1 MSYVDAYLEK
11 NTDTVKVVER
21 VNGKRVY
28 NEYPAQWMFYYDDPK
43 GKHRTI
49 YNTPVSR
56 FSSKSSKL
64 FQKELRTHR
73 DKKLYESDLN
83 PVFRCLEQNY
93 QGQISPDLHLAFFD
107 IETDFDPKRGFAPP
121 EDPFSRVTA
130 ISVHLG
136 WLDKLV
142 TLVMPPRGL
151 TMETAQ
157 LIASKF
163 DDCYVFDSE
172 RDLLETFLQLIDDA
186 DILSGWNSEGFDI
199 PYLVNRIKLIIDREA
214 ASKFCL
220 WNQLPKAREYEK
232 FGNTRKTYDLI
243 GRVHLDY
250 LELYRKYTYHEMHSY
265 RLDAIG
271 EHEVGEN
278 KIPYEGSLDQLYN
291 NDFEK
296 FIAYNRQDT
305 ALLKKIDDK
314 LKFIELSSE
323 LAHDNTVLLQT
334 TMGAV
339 AVTEQAIINLSH
351 KLGLVVPDRKVVS
364 EDRRGRIWLAQ
375 HQIDNKAINFGQWSQ
390 KLIEQGAELDETN
403 RLYITKNTY
412 ARNRDFWSEHL
423 PNAAAAGAFVADPK
437 RGLHDWIGAID
448 INSLYPSVIRA
459 LNMSPET
466 IIGQLRPSHTESYL
480 LGKMQKEKCTLT
492 KAWEGLFGTL
502 EYTSVINQEIGTE
515 IIVDWEDGRSEVRS
529 AAEIYK
535 MIYDSYKP
543 WVLSANGTIFTIDQK
558 GIIPELLR
566 LWFEERKELQA
577 KKKTATDNKEKAF
590 WDKRQLV
597 KKINLNSL
605 YGAILNPGCRF
616 NDMRIGQST
625 TLTGRCITRHM
636 GSRINQTLT
645 TDYSL
650 NGDCIIYG
658 DTDSVSEDS
667 IIKTSMGEM
676 TIEQLFHYCN
686 KKWQINDREFSSSD
700 NIKVLTYNDKENISY
715 YDHIKYVYRH
725 KVTKQMWEIE
735 DDCGNIIK
743 VTEDHSIMIERDGTL
758 LEIKPND
765 LLETDILIQVTDK

>member
-11 NTDTVKVVER
+11 NTDTIKVVER
-21 VNGKRVY
+21 VNGLRVY

-56 FSSKSSKL
+56 FSSKSSKM
-64 FQKELRTHR
+64 FQKELRAHK

-93 QGQISPDLHLAFFD
+93 QGQNSPDLHVAYFD
-107 IETDFDPKRGFAPP
+107 IETDFDPLRGFAPP

-130 ISVHLG
+130 ISVHLN

-142 TLVMPPRGL
+142 TLVMPPKGMTL
-151 TMETAQ
+151 ETAQ
-157 LIASKF
+157 LIAGKF
-163 DDCYVFDSE
+163 DDCYIFESE
-172 RDLLETFLQLIDDA
+172 RDLLETFLDLIDDA
-186 DILSGWNSEGFDI
+186 DILTGWNSEGFDI
-199 PYLVNRIKLIIDREA
+199 PYLVNRIKLIIDKEA
-214 ASKFCL
+214 VSKFCL
-220 WNQLPKAREYEK
+220 WNQLPKVREYEK
-232 FGNTRKTYDLI
+232 FGSTKKTYDLI
-243 GRVHLDY
+243 GRIHLDY

-271 EHEVGEN
+271 EYEVGEN

-305 ALLKKIDDK
+305 ALLEKIDKK

-339 AVTEQAIINLSH
+339 AVTEQAIINLAH

-364 EDRRGRIWLAQ
+364 EDRRGRIWLTH
-375 HQIDNKAINFGQWSQ
+375 HQTDDKPMMFDQWSQ

-412 ARNRDFWSEHL
+412 ARNRDFWSQHL

-466 IIGQLRPSHTESYL
+466 IIGQLRLSHTEKYL
-480 LGKMQKEKCTLT
+480 RGKMSSEKCSLT

-515 IIVDWEDGRSEVRS
+515 IIVDWEDGRSEIKS

-535 MIYDSYKP
+535 LIFDSYKP
-543 WVLSANGTIFTIDQK
+543 WVLSANGTIFTIEQK
-558 GIIPELLR
+558 GIIPELLSM
-566 LWFEERKELQA
+566 WFAERKELQA
-577 KKKTATDNKEKAF
+577 KKKAATDAREKAF

-605 YGAILNPGCRF
+605 YGAILNSGCRF
-616 NDMRIGQST
+616 TDMRIGQST
-625 TLTGRCITRHM
+625 TLTGRSITRHM

-645 TDYSL
+645 NDYSL

-658 DTDSVSEDS
+658 DSVTSDTLIRTSDGELSIAELFNQSMNITQCNEKEYATDLDTKVIGFNGYEDS
-667 IIKTSMGEM
+667 AILNS
-676 TIEQLFHYCN
+676 
-686 KKWQINDREFSSSD
+686 
-700 NIKVLTYNDKENISY
+700 ISY
-715 YDHIKYVYRH
+715 VMRH
-725 KVTKQMWEIE
+725 KTKKKIYEVE
-735 DDCGNIIK
+735 LENGKK
-743 VTEDHSIMIERDGTL
+743 VKITEDHSLIVDRNGVLTDLTPEEIEPD
-758 LEIKPND
+758 D
-765 LLETDILIQVTDK
+765 LIICLKV